1 MARKKGGIPG
11 LMGKS
16 ALLAVESN
24 TRFQRSAANA
34 TSFKESWRSEHTL
47 AMQSSSEE
55 IAHWRTGDS
64 HRESFDG
71 TEQPA
76 KR

>member
-11 LMGKS
+11 LLGKS
-16 ALLAVESN
+16 SLLAVTPN
-24 TRFQRSAANA
+24 TIFQRSAANA

-47 AMQSSSEE
+47 AMQASRDE
-55 IAHWRTGDS
+55 IAHGRAGDS
-64 HRESFDG
+64 HRVKFDG